1 LRYLAGYFYSV
12 KKSSMRLRL
21 LTLSLSVF
29 FLVFTS
35 CDNNEDDPSL
45 KKALLRE
52 AIVNY
57 ADIVHA
63 NYEDARD
70 LTMVLHDKIHDFVDA
85 PSEAGLT
92 AAKTAWLAAREAYG
106 QTEAFRLYG
115 GPVDD
120 EDGPEGRM
128 NAWPMDESYIDYV
141 EGSANGE
148 DGENDGSNI
157 INNTEEFP
165 SITKEVV
172 GNLNEA
178 GSESNISSG
187 YHAIEFLLWGQDLS
201 DGAGGGTRPYT
212 DYVAGE
218 DGTNENQQRRGAYL
232 EAVADLLVDD
242 LNSLV
247 DEWHEQGTY
256 RSEFISDDELENS
269 LEKLV
274 SGIGKLSKG
283 ELAGERMFVAW
294 DLKSKENE
302 HSCFSD
308 NTHRDIVNNAKGI
321 QNVILGSYTRTDGSV
336 VSGPGVYDLVK
347 VLDKALAEELKALSA
362 KSVAACEDIEGPF
375 DQEFKAEPGRTRIKD
390 AIDLLR
396 EQGDKLADAA
406 DAFGFTFD
414 PSDI

>member
-1 LRYLAGYFYSV
+1 MSIRILFLSWCFILA
-12 KKSSMRLRL
+12 
-21 LTLSLSVF
+21 TA
-29 FLVFTS
+29 TS
-35 CDNNEDDPSL
+35 CDDSDSDPSL
-45 KKALLRE
+45 KKSLLRE

-63 NYEDARD
+63 NYDDAHT
-70 LTMVLHDKIHDFVDA
+70 LTVTLKNKIDEFVAD
-85 PSEAGLT
+85 PSEDGLT
-92 AAKTAWLAAREAYG
+92 AAKTAWLAAREVYG

-141 EGSANGE
+141 EGTTNGE

-157 INNTEEFP
+157 INNTVDFP
-165 SITKEVV
+165 TITKEVIA
-172 GNLNEA
+172 NLNEA
-178 GSESNISSG
+178 GSETNISSG

-201 DGAGGGTRPYT
+201 DGPGGGQRPYT
-212 DYVAGE
+212 DYVPGE
-218 DGTNENQQRRGAYL
+218 SGTHENQQRRGAYL
-232 EAVADLLVDD
+232 KAVADLLVDD

-247 DEWHEQGTY
+247 DEWKEGGDY
-256 RSEFISDDELENS
+256 RAVFTSDAELEDS

-294 DLKSKENE
+294 DLKTREAE

-321 QNVILGSYTRTDGSV
+321 NNVIKGIYTRANGSV
-336 VSGPGVYDLVK
+336 VSGPGIYDLVK
-347 VLDKALAEELKALSA
+347 SLDKSLAEELKTLSDE
-362 KSVAACEDIEGPF
+362 SLAACEEIEAPF
-375 DQEFKAEPGRTRIKD
+375 DQEFKAEPGRTRIKN

-406 DAFGFTFD
+406 DTFGFSFD